1 MGGGE
6 VAGGIDPAERVKAA
20 RGDAAM
26 TGRFL
31 RLLWMTDF
39 AEPRRARMLDER
51 PLYPFLRDEDAFR
64 VACMPAVRDS
74 SASR

>member
-1 MGGGE
+1 
-6 VAGGIDPAERVKAA
+6 VKAA

-39 AEPRRARMLDER
+39 ADPRRAPMLDER
-51 PLYPFLRDEDAFR
+51 PLYLFLRDEDAFR
-64 VACMPAVRDS
+64 
-74 SASR
+74 SAS

>member
-1 MGGGE
+1 
-6 VAGGIDPAERVKAA
+6 VKAA

-39 AEPRRARMLDER
+39 ADPRRARMLDER
-51 PLYPFLRDEDAFR
+51 PLYLFLRDEVAFR
-64 VACMPAVRDS
+64 A
-74 SASR
+74 AS